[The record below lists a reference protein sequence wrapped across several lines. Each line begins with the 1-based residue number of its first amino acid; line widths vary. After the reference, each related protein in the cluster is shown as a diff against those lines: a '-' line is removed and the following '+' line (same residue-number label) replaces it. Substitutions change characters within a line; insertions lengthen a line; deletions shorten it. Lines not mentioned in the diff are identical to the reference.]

1 MLPESTYPSI
11 APWSELHLFGNS
23 LTFPQSS
30 WYQLLRKWVKP
41 YINPS
46 VFFFFFPFSIYP
58 QLFSASWWNTPENN
72 LQPHTVDSALML
84 LTWKAFGMHYL
95 SIKLLLKDKD
105 LLLGNVLFT
114 SMSLGIRYGLSL
126 PIINLTWGGK
136 ALKYLCSDYYFVPIS
151 YKSEWILNANQVIYL
166 RLS

>member
-1 MLPESTYPSI
+1 MLPESTHPSI

-46 VFFFFFPFSIYP
+46 VCVCVFFPFSIYP
-58 QLFSASWWNTPENN
+58 QLFSASWWNIPENN

-95 SIKLLLKDKD
+95 SIKLLLKDED

-114 SMSLGIRYGLSL
+114 SMSLGIRYWAFITNHKSHLRWQSTEMSLLQLLLCAHLIQIRMNPECKSSYLS
-126 PIINLTWGGK
+126 
-136 ALKYLCSDYYFVPIS
+136 
-151 YKSEWILNANQVIYL
+151 
-166 RLS
+166 